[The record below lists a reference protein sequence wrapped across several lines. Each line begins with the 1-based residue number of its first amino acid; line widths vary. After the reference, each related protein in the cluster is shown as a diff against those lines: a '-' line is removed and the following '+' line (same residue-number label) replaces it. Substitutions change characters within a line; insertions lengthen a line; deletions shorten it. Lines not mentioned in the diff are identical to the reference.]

1 MDTFVARQPIF
12 DINENVVAYELLFR
26 TNNEDNKFNNIDG
39 DIATSKVIINSFL
52 LIGIKNLTDGKKAFI
67 NFTEN
72 LILND
77 IASLLPKEYITIE
90 ILENVTPSKA
100 IICSCKKLK
109 QEGYTIALDDFILM
123 DNLKELIRLAD
134 IIKIDFTITKGAER
148 KEIIDKILKINNKI
162 KFLAEKIETR
172 EEFTAAASMGYSLF
186 QGYFFSKPTIFNEK
200 DIPIHSTTKYKILK
214 EINKES
220 IDFNYLE
227 ELIKTDLSLY
237 YKLLKFINSS
247 FSFKKNITSVKKAIA
262 LIGEKQTIRF
272 ISFILVYDITSNNK
286 EYVKTTLVRAKF
298 LDLLSKKTNYIN
310 KSDELFFMGLFYG
323 IEDFLNKPL
332 EDILH
337 DLPISEDTKSALLGK
352 KNKLNYILN
361 LVLNYEKGEWKKV
374 NAICKHLNLSPNE
387 LTTIYINALNW
398 TNKFNL

>member
-1 MDTFVARQPIF
+1 LDTFVARQPIF

-77 IASLLPKEYITIE
+77 IASLLPKEYVTIE

-109 QEGYTIALDDFILM
+109 QEGYTIALDDFVLM
-123 DNLKELIRLAD
+123 DNLKELIKLAD

-148 KEIIDKILKINNKI
+148 KEIIDKILEINNKI

-214 EINKES
+214 EINKER

-237 YKLLKFINSS
+237 YKLLKFINAS

-298 LDLLSKKTNYIN
+298 LDLLSNKTNYIN

-337 DLPISEDTKSALLGK
+337 DLPISKDTKSALLGK

-361 LVLNYEKGEWKKV
+361 LVLNYEKGEWKRV
-374 NAICKHLNLSPNE
+374 NTICKHLNLSPNE

>member
-77 IASLLPKEYITIE
+77 IASLLPKEYVTIE

-109 QEGYTIALDDFILM
+109 QEGYTIALDDFVLM

-162 KFLAEKIETR
+162 KI
-172 EEFTAAASMGYSLF
+172 
-186 QGYFFSKPTIFNEK
+186 
-200 DIPIHSTTKYKILK
+200 
-214 EINKES
+214 
-220 IDFNYLE
+220 
-227 ELIKTDLSLY
+227 
-237 YKLLKFINSS
+237 SS
-247 FSFKKNITSVKKAIA
+247 
-262 LIGEKQTIRF
+262 
-272 ISFILVYDITSNNK
+272 
-286 EYVKTTLVRAKF
+286 
-298 LDLLSKKTNYIN
+298 
-310 KSDELFFMGLFYG
+310 
-323 IEDFLNKPL
+323 
-332 EDILH
+332 
-337 DLPISEDTKSALLGK
+337 
-352 KNKLNYILN
+352 
-361 LVLNYEKGEWKKV
+361 
-374 NAICKHLNLSPNE
+374 
-387 LTTIYINALNW
+387 
-398 TNKFNL
+398 